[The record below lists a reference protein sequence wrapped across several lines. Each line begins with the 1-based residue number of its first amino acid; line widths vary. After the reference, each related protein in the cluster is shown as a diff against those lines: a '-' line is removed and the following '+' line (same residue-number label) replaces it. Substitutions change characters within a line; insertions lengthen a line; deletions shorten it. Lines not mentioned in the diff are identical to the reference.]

1 MSKPKPTQDS
11 ASVQTPAPAAPL
23 ADPQVG
29 GRFLR
34 LPDGSLQPIAD
45 APAAPA
51 APDTPESE

>member
-1 MSKPKPTQDS
+1 MSKPKPTPD
-11 ASVQTPAPAAPL
+11 AAQTPAPAAPL

-34 LPDGSLQPIAD
+34 LPDGRLQPIAD

-51 APDTPESE
+51 APATHLSE

>member
-1 MSKPKPTQDS
+1 MSKPKPTPDP
-11 ASVQTPAPAAPL
+11 VQTPAPAAPL

-45 APAAPA
+45 APAAPP